1 MSFSSQLLELVLTTW
16 QEQPR
21 DKNTQITQINIM
33 QKVALVNST
42 TDTFKKPRLRDRTDT
57 AWFSRLVTTSGQ
69 EMEWVYSFNPEPAR
83 GRK

>member
-1 MSFSSQLLELVLTTW
+1 
-16 QEQPR
+16 
-21 DKNTQITQINIM
+21 M

-69 EMEWVYSFNPEPAR
+69 ETEWVYSFNPRACTGQKIVITETQKHTADSRVFFGAFTSCRSFSRAVP
-83 GRK
+83 